1 MRLSVPRLG
10 KADRCGASSPK
21 VNGCTQDVPAAI
33 VISTFQKSP
42 SYNSYKKL
50 RAQNRTYD
58 CVRFRA
64 YLVDFSYGLLPLCF
78 RHGDGESRSALPR
91 RIDAAHRVLREKT
104 GSGSF

>member
-78 RHGDGESRSALPR
+78 AMETAKADPPYQGGLML
-91 RIDAAHRVLREKT
+91 RIE
-104 GSGSF
+104 F